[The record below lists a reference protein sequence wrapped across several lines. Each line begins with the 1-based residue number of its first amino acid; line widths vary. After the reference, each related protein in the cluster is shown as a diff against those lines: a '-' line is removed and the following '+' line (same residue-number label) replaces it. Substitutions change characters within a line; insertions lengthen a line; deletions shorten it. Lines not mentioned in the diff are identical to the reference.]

1 MKPEKSADKVD
12 IEQHDD
18 HVKGEPGSSDVYAS
32 NKRVQIAKLCGRE
45 IMFADSE
52 PQEWDWKKKLDED
65 THKVIGKLYCIVGK
79 TETGKSFW
87 IRNFLYEARNLF
99 SLVVVMSH
107 TKFNGFYQQFL
118 PNFLIIDH
126 FSPEICEALM
136 ELQKSRW
143 GERGHNNNICLI
155 LDDVASEKLQ
165 HQYFAQRIAMEG
177 RHYGITTLVSNLTLV
192 KLIFTLIL

>member
-1 MKPEKSADKVD
+1 MVKPESKPKDDKVE
-12 IEQHDD
+12 INTPGDD
-18 HVKGEPGSSDVYAS
+18 GQAVDGEGDVYAN

-45 IMFADSE
+45 LMYATTD
-52 PQEWDWKKKLDED
+52 PQEWSWKEKLDDPE
-65 THKVIGKLYCIVGK
+65 TLHTVIGKLYAIVGK
-79 TETGKSFW
+79 TETGKSYW

-126 FSPEICEALM
+126 FSPEVCEMLM
-136 ELQKSRW
+136 NLQKARS
-143 GERGHNNNICLI
+143 GERGQNHNICLV

-177 RHYGITTLVSNLTLV
+177 RHYKITTLVG
-192 KLIFTLIL
+192 